1 MPAAWSN
8 AETASARAA
17 EENSEWWKLLRDPAV
32 DQLIDAAL
40 VDNPTLAEALARVD
54 QARESLGG
62 RRAARQPQVD
72 ATGAIARGRLNLN
85 TNAARPVSAATA
97 TISPALSWE
106 LDLWGRVRETER
118 AARSRLDARTAN
130 ARDARLSITAAIANG
145 VLRARAC
152 HYALAVRM
160 SDIVSRTNELAM
172 TRQRLSFGNVAP
184 VDVANAQS
192 NLARAETDRI
202 SQREQCIR
210 EIDALVA
217 LSGYDAAA
225 VRAMLPEP
233 LAGEATDTSSAPM
246 AARMTIAGII
256 AVAPPMRPVLPAT
269 VLLTQPSVAA
279 AEREVAARWSEIG
292 VARVERLPQIDLAA
306 VLTGQWIRALGSTTR
321 LTTWSAGP
329 QLSAPVFDGGAGAAN
344 VRNAEARYREAVAT
358 LRLAVRT
365 AIRDIEDAL
374 AAQQSAEQRMTTSR
388 QAVEAAHTTL
398 LANEA
403 RWRFGAISMFELQE
417 SRRQFNEAQE
427 SAIAAARDHA
437 LTWVDLVRTS
447 GNAFELAATSAEI
460 SANIDSSP
468 PTPLRLPQ

>member
-8 AETASARAA
+8 AGTASTRVA
-17 EENSEWWKLLRDPAV
+17 EENSEWWKLLRDPAI
-32 DQLIDAAL
+32 DQLVDAAL
-40 VDNPTLAEALARVD
+40 ADNPTLAQALARVD
-54 QARESLGG
+54 QARARLGVS
-62 RRAARQPQVD
+62 RTAQLPQVD
-72 ATGAIARGRLNLN
+72 ATGAIARGRQNLN
-85 TNAARPVSAATA
+85 TNAARPVSATTA
-97 TISPALSWE
+97 TLSPALSWE

-118 AARSRLDARTAN
+118 AARSRLDARTAD
-130 ARDARLSITAAIANG
+130 AHDARLSITAAIANG

-202 SQREQCIR
+202 SQREQCIH

-225 VRAMLPEP
+225 VSAMLPEP
-233 LAGEATDTSSAPM
+233 LAGEARESSS
-246 AARMTIAGII
+246 ARMTLMTAGII
-256 AVAPPMRPVLPAT
+256 PVAPPMRPVLPAT

-279 AEREVAARWSEIG
+279 AAREVAARWSEIG
-292 VARVERLPQIDLAA
+292 VARAERLPQIDLAA

-321 LTTWSAGP
+321 LTTWSVGP
-329 QLSAPVFDGGAGAAN
+329 QLSAPLFDGGAGAAN
-344 VRNAEARYREAVAT
+344 VRNAEARYRESVAT

-365 AIRDIEDAL
+365 ALRDIEDAL
-374 AAQQSAEQRMTTSR
+374 AARQSAEQRMATSR
-388 QAVEAAHTTL
+388 QAVDAAHTTL

-437 LTWVDLVRTS
+437 LAWVDLVRRS
-447 GNAFELAATSAEI
+447 GNAFELAAPSAEI
-460 SANIDSSP
+460 GASIASP
-468 PTPLRLPQ
+468 PLTSLRPLQ